1 MFTLSYDLLT
11 KHDTNGEYQQTQL
24 NFCIHKNYMNL
35 DESYVSEIKIKSSMT
50 MDHYNV
56 KNVINLTI

>member
-1 MFTLSYDLLT
+1 
-11 KHDTNGEYQQTQL
+11 
-24 NFCIHKNYMNL
+24 MNL